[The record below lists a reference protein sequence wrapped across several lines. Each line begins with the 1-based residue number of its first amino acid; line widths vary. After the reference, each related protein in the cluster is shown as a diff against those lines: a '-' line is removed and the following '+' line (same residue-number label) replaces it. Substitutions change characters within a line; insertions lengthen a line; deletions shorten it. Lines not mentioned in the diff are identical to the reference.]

1 MSSFYT
7 YAYLRE
13 DGSPYYIGKG
23 NGNRAYSKHR
33 KHIKVPNKNRILILK
48 NNLTEED
55 AFKHEIYMIS
65 VFGRKDLGD
74 GILINLSDGGDGVS
88 GYKHTGLSKYKMKT
102 KALNRPP
109 VSKETKEKISKTL
122 KGRKKSPLSEEQKKK
137 ISETKKKNFK
147 EGKYK
152 TSNGMLGKKHK
163 EETKKK
169 MSAIMKTK
177 NNYQIA
183 SQSRMKKVMINGT
196 IYNSRKEAI
205 EKTGMSWRQYKKL
218 KVVLEN

>member
-1 MSSFYT
+1 MNLFYT
-7 YAYLRE
+7 YAYLRD

-23 NGNRAYSKHR
+23 IGNRAYSKHR

-65 VFGRKDLGD
+65 VFGRKDLGN
-74 GILINLSDGGDGVS
+74 GILINLSNGGDGVS
-88 GYKHTGLSKYKMKT
+88 GYKHTGLSKYKMQI
-102 KALNRPP
+102 KALDRPP

-152 TSNGMLGKKHK
+152 TPNGMLGKKHK

-169 MSAIMKTK
+169 MSAIAKTK
-177 NNYQIA
+177 NNSQIA

-196 IYNSRKEAI
+196 IYNSRKESI
-205 EKTGMSWRQYKKL
+205 EKTGISWRQYEKL